1 MIKVNDSNKR
11 QKEVEWSLNCRSM
24 CPAATRGWVTVAV
37 CRPPCPG
44 QGQHFIYNNWVFSF
58 AVSQV
63 ASVARLAWTLPCRPH
78 TTILTTNRDIYQT
91 TSIVNETFFMF
102 YHGPW
107 TPMNKAPSSSF
118 SSETIV

>member
-37 CRPPCPG
+37 CRPPCLG
-44 QGQHFIYNNWVFSF
+44 QGRHFIYNNWVFSF

-63 ASVARLAWTLPCRPH
+63 ASVAKLAWTLPYSPNH
-78 TTILTTNRDIYQT
+78 HPDY
-91 TSIVNETFFMF
+91 
-102 YHGPW
+102 
-107 TPMNKAPSSSF
+107 K
-118 SSETIV
+118 